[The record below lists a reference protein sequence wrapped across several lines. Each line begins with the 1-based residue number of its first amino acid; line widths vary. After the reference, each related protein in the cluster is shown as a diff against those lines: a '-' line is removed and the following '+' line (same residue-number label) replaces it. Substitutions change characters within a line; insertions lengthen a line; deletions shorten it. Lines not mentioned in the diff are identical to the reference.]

1 MIELRIKQH
10 IRSLA
15 SLFSVRAVSVALD
28 VIFFIFSG
36 RHLDIVTFGEFAQYL
51 IVYMIAIPIVSLGS
65 NQLIMKQGKGES
77 IMFVITR
84 IIYSLFIILLLF
96 LLSIIFIYLQDNISI
111 RSILLIVFLLIVSVF
126 NNFLRS
132 YYQAHLLFWKFN
144 LISVCS
150 SVLAFIIP
158 ITMILSLNV
167 QLWGLYWRIAIPGI
181 IAVFFLIKELLDSSQ
196 NLSQIRLNFRDITE
210 TIYITSGGVLDA
222 ITQQMLQVFTAYT
235 NTVTTLGIA
244 NRAEY
249 IRVSGFQQV
258 YLIISSYLN
267 VQIANSSEILKNRTR
282 LRQIYMYYMYM
293 IFISYSLGII
303 ALPLMEFIFPQ
314 EYDELLVLIQ
324 PLVLLAWGIAQVSFY
339 LNISILNSDYRVVTI
354 YSVTYGLLSVAIA
367 FIVQDYISYI
377 YGNLISQYIARLVVL
392 GSSKYLRGIVFNK
405 KVILLEMLQ
414 LLGLYTM
421 FSFGKSILVLVLL
434 YIYITNYKD
443 IHDAIS

>member
-1 MIELRIKQH
+1 MIELRNKRH

-65 NQLIMKQGKGES
+65 NQLIMKQGKGGS

-84 IIYSLFIILLLF
+84 IIYSLFIVLLLF
-96 LLSIIFIYLQDNISI
+96 LLSLIFIYLQDNISI

-132 YYQAHLLFWKFN
+132 HYQAHLLFRKFN
-144 LISVCS
+144 LISFCS

-167 QLWGLYWRIAIPGI
+167 QLWALYWRIAIPGI
-181 IAVFFLIKELLDSSQ
+181 IAVFFLIIELLHSSQ
-196 NLSQIRLNFRDITE
+196 NLCQIRLKFSDITE

-282 LRQIYMYYMYM
+282 LRQIYMYYMYI

-303 ALPLMEFIFPQ
+303 ALPFMEFIFPE

-377 YGNLISQYIARLVVL
+377 YGNLCSQFIARLVVL
-392 GSSKYLRGIVFNK
+392 GSSKYLRGIICDK
-405 KVILLEMLQ
+405 KVIVLEILQ
-414 LLGLYTM
+414 LLCLCAM
-421 FSFGKSILVLVLL
+421 FLFSKSIVVFVLL
-434 YIYITNYKD
+434 YMYITNYKK